1 MDSKYGSKNDGA
13 QYFQRGKKKK
23 INEKIGRY
31 YTVV

>member
-13 QYFQRGKKKK
+13 QYFQRGKKK